1 MRWDYVIKKNLSEN
15 ILTKYFC
22 CCMKQEDNVNIP
34 WENMSQKQRAYRV
47 KVLWIKARL
56 VFHFIRMK
64 QSANSDAKK
73 NAEADGGM
81 DFDNMNF
88 SQDN

>member
-1 MRWDYVIKKNLSEN
+1 
-15 ILTKYFC
+15 
-22 CCMKQEDNVNIP
+22 
-34 WENMSQKQRAYRV
+34 
-47 KVLWIKARL
+47 
-56 VFHFIRMK
+56 MK